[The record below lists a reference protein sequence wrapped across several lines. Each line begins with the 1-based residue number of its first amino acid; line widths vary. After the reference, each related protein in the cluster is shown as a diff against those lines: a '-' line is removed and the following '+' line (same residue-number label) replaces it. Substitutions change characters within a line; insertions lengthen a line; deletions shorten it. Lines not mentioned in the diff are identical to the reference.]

1 MSLIILR
8 NTHVARL
15 PRMSDTEPRWTAGP
29 LTHAALSIATDRFA
43 SKARKVGDT
52 PYLSHL
58 LAVSA
63 LVMEHGGSEVQA
75 AAGLLHD
82 VIEDINIPAP
92 DLINELVTHGASE
105 ADARAVVAIV
115 VATTDGQPGEPRDDH
130 DWPQRKA
137 MYLESLRTKGPHDPA
152 LLVSLADKVHNSEA
166 TLVLIRGGTTA
177 TEFYGQTEF
186 NAKAPDQKWYYTS
199 LSQIFRERLGGIAQA
214 LPLVLRLRSA
224 VDEIFVGVEAEAPSL

>member
-1 MSLIILR
+1 MLPTVLR

-15 PRMSDTEPRWTAGP
+15 PQMSNTAPRWTAGP
-29 LTHAALSIATDRFA
+29 LTRAALAIAADLFA
-43 SKARKVGDT
+43 DKSRKVGDT

-82 VIEDINIPAP
+82 VIEDTPHDAAALTNQLLAAGVNHAEAQQVANI
-92 DLINELVTHGASE
+92 VKASS
-105 ADARAVVAIV
+105 
-115 VATTDGQPGEPRDDH
+115 DGKFGEPRDKST
-130 DWPQRKA
+130 WRQRKEE
-137 MYLESLRTKGPHDPA
+137 YLNSLRAKDSGDPA

-199 LSQIFRERLGGIAQA
+199 LSGIFREKLGPDTAA
-214 LPLVLRLRSA
+214 EPLVARLKLA
-224 VDEIFVGVEAEAPSL
+224 VDEIFAGVA

>member
-1 MSLIILR
+1 MTVNVR

-15 PRMSDTEPRWTAGP
+15 PQMSDTAPRWTAGP
-29 LTHAALSIATDRFA
+29 LTRAALSIATDRFA

-82 VIEDINIPAP
+82 VIEDIKIPAP

-115 VATTDGQPGEPRDDH
+115 VATTDGQPGEPRDKST
-130 DWPQRKA
+130 WRQRKEE
-137 MYLESLRTKGPHDPA
+137 YLNSLRAKDSGDPA

-199 LSQIFRERLGGIAQA
+199 LSQIFRERLGGTSQA
-214 LPLVLRLRSA
+214 LPLVRRLEAA
-224 VDEIFVGVEAEAPSL
+224 VDEIFIGVEADAPSW

>member
-1 MSLIILR
+1 MLPTVLR

-15 PRMSDTEPRWTAGP
+15 PQMSNTAPRWTAGP
-29 LTHAALSIATDRFA
+29 LTRAALAIAAELFA
-43 SKARKVGDT
+43 DKSRKVGDT

-82 VIEDINIPAP
+82 VIEDTPHDAAALTNQLLAAGV
-92 DLINELVTHGASE
+92 NH
-105 ADARAVVAIV
+105 ADAQQVANIV
-115 VATTDGQPGEPRDDH
+115 KASSDGKFGEPRDKST
-130 DWPQRKA
+130 WRERKEE
-137 MYLESLRTKGPHDPA
+137 YLNSLRAKDSGDPA

-166 TLVLIRGGTTA
+166 TLMLIRGGTTA
-177 TEFYGQTEF
+177 TEFYVEPPF

-199 LSQIFRERLGGIAQA
+199 LSGIFREKLGPDTAA
-214 LPLVLRLRSA
+214 EPLVARLKLA
-224 VDEIFVGVEAEAPSL
+224 VDEIFAGVA

>member
-1 MSLIILR
+1 MNVR

-15 PRMSDTEPRWTAGP
+15 SEMSDTAPRWTAGP
-29 LTHAALSIATDRFA
+29 LTRAALAIAAELFA
-43 SKARKVGDT
+43 DKSRKVGDT

-82 VIEDINIPAP
+82 VIEDTPHDAAALTNQLLAAGV
-92 DLINELVTHGASE
+92 NH
-105 ADARAVVAIV
+105 ADAQQVAEIV
-115 VATTDGQPGEPRDDH
+115 KASSDGKFGEPRDKST
-130 DWPQRKA
+130 WRERKEE
-137 MYLESLRTKGPHDPA
+137 YLNRLRAKDSGDSA

-177 TEFYGQTEF
+177 TEFYVEPPF

-199 LSQIFRERLGGIAQA
+199 LSSIFREKLGPDTAA
-214 LPLVLRLRSA
+214 EPLVTRLELA
-224 VDEIFVGVEAEAPSL
+224 VDEIFAGVA

>member
-1 MSLIILR
+1 
-8 NTHVARL
+8 
-15 PRMSDTEPRWTAGP
+15 MSDTAPRWTAGP
-29 LTHAALSIATDRFA
+29 LTRAALAIAAELFA
-43 SKARKVGDT
+43 DKSRKVGDT

-82 VIEDINIPAP
+82 VIEDTPHDAAALTNQLLAAGV
-92 DLINELVTHGASE
+92 NH
-105 ADARAVVAIV
+105 ADAQQVAEIV
-115 VATTDGQPGEPRDDH
+115 KASSDGKFGEPRDKST
-130 DWPQRKA
+130 WRERKEE
-137 MYLESLRTKGPHDPA
+137 YLNRLRAKDSGDSA

-177 TEFYGQTEF
+177 TEFYVEPPF

-199 LSQIFRERLGGIAQA
+199 LSSIFREKLGPDTAA
-214 LPLVLRLRSA
+214 EPLVTRLELA
-224 VDEIFVGVEAEAPSL
+224 VDEIFAGVA

>member
-1 MSLIILR
+1 MS
-8 NTHVARL
+8 NTA
-15 PRMSDTEPRWTAGP
+15 PRWTAGP
-29 LTHAALSIATDRFA
+29 LTRAALTIAADLFA
-43 SKARKVGDT
+43 SKARKSSDT

-82 VIEDINIPAP
+82 VIEDTPHDAAALTDHLLAAGVN
-92 DLINELVTHGASE
+92 H
-105 ADARAVVAIV
+105 ADAQQVADIV
-115 VATTDGQPGEPRDDH
+115 KASSDGKFGEPRDKST
-130 DWPQRKA
+130 WRERKEG
-137 MYLESLRTKGPHDPA
+137 YLNRLRAKDSGDPA

-177 TEFYGQTEF
+177 TEFYVEPPF

-199 LSQIFRERLGGIAQA
+199 LSGIFREKLGPDPAA
-214 LPLVLRLRSA
+214 EPLVTRLELA
-224 VDEIFVGVEAEAPSL
+224 VDEIFAGVA